1 MRAGLLKRRI
11 LIQVRSAT
19 KDSFGQQATNWVD
32 YLNNVP
38 ASITAL
44 SGHELVNAKA
54 VNAEVTHQITL
65 RYHPALADPVRV
77 AAMRLIYV
85 NAGVTRYFNALSSQI
100 LDERNR
106 QIDLMVVEGQNQ
118 G

>member
-1 MRAGLLKRRI
+1 MRAGDLRRRV

-19 KDSFGQQATNWVD
+19 RDSFGQQTTNWTD
-32 YLNNVP
+32 YLSDVP
-38 ASITAL
+38 AQIQPL
-44 SGHELVNAKA
+44 SGHELVTAKA

-65 RYHPALADPVRV
+65 RYHPGLADPVRV

-85 NAGVTRYFNALSSQI
+85 NAGVTRYFNVLSSAV

-106 QIDLMVVEGQNQ
+106 QIDLMAVEGQNQ